1 VAEFSIKSPCSIEK
15 QVIIY
20 RELEIMKVKV
30 IEEENFL
37 QERLARSQA
46 WLDAMPDLMF
56 ILDKNGIYLDY
67 KAESDGDLYRAPN
80 DFLGSVLTKFCHP
93 IWPAFQFAI

>member
-1 VAEFSIKSPCSIEK
+1 
-15 QVIIY
+15 
-20 RELEIMKVKV
+20 MKVKV
-30 IEEENFL
+30 IEEEKFL

-67 KAESDGDLYRAPN
+67 KAESDGD
-80 DFLGSVLTKFCHP
+80 S
-93 IWPAFQFAI
+93 I